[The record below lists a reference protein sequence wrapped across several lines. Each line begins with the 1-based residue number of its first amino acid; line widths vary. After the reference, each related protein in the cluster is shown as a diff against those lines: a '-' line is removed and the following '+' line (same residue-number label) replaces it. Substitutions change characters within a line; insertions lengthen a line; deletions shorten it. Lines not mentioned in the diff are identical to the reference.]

1 MKITNK
7 IAPQAYEQMKRDF
20 VELAQVH
27 PLKVWFGRSVN
38 PDMYRI
44 VIGYLEVVCALL
56 LYAAPMRPLKL
67 ASTVIL
73 LIIMVMIIQS
83 LYWLGKPAILFAP
96 ATVSSILLVLNLV
109 MMLGET
115 PPKQEKRE

>member
-1 MKITNK
+1 
-7 IAPQAYEQMKRDF
+7 
-20 VELAQVH
+20 
-27 PLKVWFGRSVN
+27 
-38 PDMYRI
+38 MYRI

-96 ATVSSILLVLNLV
+96 ATVSSILLMLNLV

>member
-1 MKITNK
+1 M
-7 IAPQAYEQMKRDF
+7 
-20 VELAQVH
+20 H
-27 PLKVWFGRSVN
+27 PLKVWFGRNVN
-38 PDMYRI
+38 PDVYRV

-56 LYAAPMRPLKL
+56 LYASPMKPLKL

-73 LIIMVMIIQS
+73 LIIMVMIMQS

-109 MMLGET
+109 TLCGET
-115 PPKQEKRE
+115 SPKQKKKE